1 MIGISNLVTF
11 FKKHTEWLPNSVMS
25 LREIDG
31 LWILEH
37 TKLIYD
43 LIFKLE
49 AVLKKIVNF
58 FLIKSSMYR
67 GPKRKLL

>member
-1 MIGISNLVTF
+1 
-11 FKKHTEWLPNSVMS
+11 MS

>member
-11 FKKHTEWLPNSVMS
+11 FKKYTEWLPNSVMP

-31 LWILEH
+31 LWVLEH
-37 TKLIYD
+37 TELISD

-49 AVLKKIVNF
+49 AVPKKIVNF

-67 GPKRKLL
+67 VAKCKLL